1 MPKIY
6 ILDGGVLD
14 FIPNANFYDMPV
26 LFERVVKEQ
35 LKIISFPIREYWL
48 YIGHIAEFKKN

>member
-35 LKIISFPIREYWL
+35 LKINFRRQIY
-48 YIGHIAEFKKN
+48 